1 MVDYRIR
8 VRLDPA
14 AKRILGHERLTWR
27 NPSPESVSELWL
39 HLYLNAFKNS
49 RSTFYQ
55 ESGGRRRGAG
65 SQDWWGY
72 VDVTAMRLEDGH
84 DLLPAMT
91 FEHSD
96 DDNADDRTVVR
107 VALPAPVPPAGRV
120 SLDIDFEAQLP
131 KVRERTGYVR
141 DFYFVG
147 QWFPKAAVYEPPG
160 VRGRSRGGW
169 NAHQFHANSEFYADY
184 GQYHVEITAPAC
196 FVIGATGRRV
206 DRRENPDG
214 TATHTYEQADVHDF
228 AWTADPGYVEV
239 KRTFS
244 AQGDVS
250 PAEYEEAARLLGR
263 SPDEVRLS
271 DVELTFLMQPR
282 HLPQLERYVAA
293 AKLALKCFGLWYGR
307 YPYPTLTVVDPAAG
321 GGGAGGMEY
330 PTFVTGLT
338 SFLFQHWPLDGV
350 RFPEMVIVHEIG
362 HQWFYGLLGSNEF
375 EEAWLDEGFDSY
387 AETRT
392 SERGWGSE
400 ATYGRLLGVPLGG
413 LEYAQLFNTPD
424 RVFDAIRR
432 RAWDYSGPGPY
443 GFNSYSR
450 STLTLRTL
458 EGLLGAETMA
468 RVMRT
473 YAERFRFRHPSS
485 DDFYAVAQEVSGRD
499 LRWFFEQ
506 TVERTGVVDYEV
518 ASVESIR
525 APEPRGVLETDGRR
539 ETVGEEDAARREEE
553 ADRGKA
559 RPWESTVLV
568 RRRGEVMLPVDVE
581 LRFEGGARD
590 RRTWDGRDRWVRYRV
605 TRPERLLSA
614 HVDPDRKLVLD
625 VDATNDAKRVDP
637 DGRASARW
645 SSSFLFFVQQV
656 LAFVGM

>member
-1 MVDYRIR
+1 MAYRIR

-14 AKRILGHERLTWR
+14 AKQIVGHERLTWR
-27 NPSPESVSELWL
+27 NPSPEAVSELWL

-49 RSTFYQ
+49 RSTFYR
-55 ESGGRRRGAG
+55 ESGGRRREAVREEGWG
-65 SQDWWGY
+65 SIDL
-72 VDVTAMRLEDGH
+72 TAMRLVDGP

-91 FEHSD
+91 FEHPD
-96 DDNADDRTVVR
+96 DDNGDDRTVAR
-107 VALPAPVPPAGRV
+107 VALPAPVPPAGSV
-120 SLDIDFEAQLP
+120 SLDIDFRAQLP

-141 DFYFVG
+141 DFFLVG
-147 QWFPKAAVYEPPG
+147 QWFPKAAVYEPAG
-160 VRGRSRGGW
+160 VRERSRGGW

-184 GQYHVEITAPAC
+184 GQYHVEITAPAR

-206 DRRENPDG
+206 DRTNNPDG
-214 TATHTYEQADVHDF
+214 TTTHTYEQADVHDF

-244 AQGDVS
+244 AQADVS
-250 PAEYEEAARLLGR
+250 PADYEEAARLLGR

-271 DVELTFLMQPR
+271 DVELTFLMQPCHR
-282 HLPQLERYVAA
+282 PQLERYVAA
-293 AKLALKCFGLWYGR
+293 TKLALKAYGLGYGR

-321 GGGAGGMEY
+321 GSGAGGMEY
-330 PTFVTGLT
+330 PTLVTALT

-350 RFPEMVIVHEIG
+350 NFPELVLVHEVG
-362 HQWFYGLLGSNEF
+362 HQWFYGLIGSNEF
-375 EEAWLDEGFDSY
+375 EESWLDEGFNSY

-392 SERGWGSE
+392 SERAFGAD

-413 LEYAQLFNTPD
+413 LEYARLFNSPD
-424 RVFDAIRR
+424 RVFDAIRSP
-432 RAWDYSGPGPY
+432 AWGYSPGAY
-443 GFNSYSR
+443 AFNSYSR

-458 EGLLGAETMA
+458 EGLLGDETMA

-499 LRWFFEQ
+499 LRWFFDQ
-506 TVERTGVVDYEV
+506 TVERPGIVDYEV
-518 ASVESIR
+518 ASVESVQ
-525 APEPRGVLETDGRR
+525 APEPPGVA
-539 ETVGEEDAARREEE
+539 VK
-553 ADRGKA
+553 DRKA
-559 RPWESTVLV
+559 RPWESTVVV

-590 RRTWDGRDRWVRYRV
+590 RRAWDARDRWVRYRV

-614 HVDPDRKLVLD
+614 HLDPDRKIPLD
-625 VDATNDAKRVDP
+625 VAAINDAKRVDP

-645 SSSFLFFVQQV
+645 SSSFLFWVQQI